1 MTHRI
6 GHDKP
11 HTLANSKYTAPPKY
25 VYIYDEN
32 GIPRGIKSQQLTKI
46 QMAQLE
52 AYGKQVARQNEVIEN
67 YMPHLKRIPTESLEK
82 EIQRRHDINAL
93 RVATVRYSLPLNE
106 DIIGRIM
113 GVSGPRGRRWGGFL
127 MGKPK
132 KPTKAGKPKKP
143 TKVGKSKVGKPKKP
157 TKAGKSKVGKPKKQL
172 KKKK

>member
-6 GHDKP
+6 GHDTP
-11 HTLANSKYTAPPKY
+11 YTLANSRYTAPPKY

-46 QMAQLE
+46 QLARLE
-52 AYGKQVARQNEVIEN
+52 QRGKIITRQNETIEN

-82 EIQRRHDINAL
+82 EIQRRRDINAL
-93 RVATVRYSLPLNE
+93 RVATARYSLPLNE

>member
-46 QMAQLE
+46 QLARLE
-52 AYGKQVARQNEVIEN
+52 AYGKQVARQNETIEN

-82 EIQRRHDINAL
+82 EIQRRRDINAL
-93 RVATVRYSLPLNE
+93 RVATARYSLPLNE

>member
-6 GHDKP
+6 DHDKP

-46 QMAQLE
+46 QLALLE
-52 AYGKQVARQNEVIEN
+52 AYGKQVTRQNKAIER
-67 YMPHLKRIPTESLEK
+67 YMPHLKRIPRESLEK
-82 EIQRRHDINAL
+82 EIQRRRDINAL
-93 RVATVRYSLPLNE
+93 RVATAQYNFPGYE
-106 DIIGRIM
+106 DTDRIIG
-113 GVSGPRGRRWGGFL
+113 SFL

-132 KPTKAGKPKKP
+132 KPTKAGKSKVAKPKKP
-143 TKVGKSKVGKPKKP
+143 KKAGKNKVGKPKKP
-157 TKAGKSKVGKPKKQL
+157 TKQL

>member
-6 GHDKP
+6 GHNTP
-11 HTLANSKYTAPPKY
+11 YTLANSRYTAPPKY

-46 QMAQLE
+46 QLARLE
-52 AYGKQVARQNEVIEN
+52 AYGKQVARQNETIEN

-82 EIQRRHDINAL
+82 EIQHRRDINAL
-93 RVATVRYSLPLNE
+93 RVATARYSLPLNE

-157 TKAGKSKVGKPKKQL
+157 TKAGKTKVGKPKKQL